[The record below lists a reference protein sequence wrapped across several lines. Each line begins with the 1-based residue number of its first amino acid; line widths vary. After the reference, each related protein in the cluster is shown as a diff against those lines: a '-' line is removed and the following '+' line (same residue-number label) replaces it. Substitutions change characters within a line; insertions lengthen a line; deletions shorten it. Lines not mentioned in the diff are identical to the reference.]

1 MAVGPYWNTEG
12 RDAVNYTA
20 QGAIGKHLLVKFGTA
35 DKAVTLATAA
45 TDKIIGCTSDIDA
58 LDTEPCDVFR
68 HKIARVIYGAAVTK
82 GDRLTANAAGRAI
95 PTVTQ
100 GDSYIGIA
108 EITGVAGDIGSVAI
122 FPGVM

>member
-58 LDTEPCDVFR
+58 LDGEPCDVFR

-82 GDRLTANAAGRAI
+82 GDALTANAAGRAV
-95 PTVTQ
+95 PTVTPL
-100 GDSYIGIA
+100 DRAIGIA
-108 EITGVAGDIGSVAI
+108 EITGIAGDIGSVAI
-122 FPGVM
+122 FPTIV